1 MRSPGY
7 GLVDRA
13 EVRGLVRRDASPDDG
28 RGVRVSMTAE
38 GRALAR
44 IVEARVREHV
54 ADLAGVLSAG
64 EQRRL
69 PTLVTRLVSPAADI

>member
-1 MRSPGY
+1 
-7 GLVDRA
+7 
-13 EVRGLVRRDASPDDG
+13 
-28 RGVRVSMTAE
+28 MTAE